1 MFFGNQAKMSDL
13 LFNYLNRRLQESEG
27 GGYPAREHGPVVTIS
42 RQSGCSARRLTEK
55 LIEELNRR
63 KPGARVDREWDFI
76 NKELLEK
83 SARELDVQP
92 SEIAYVFKYQ
102 ERNALGDIFASYSN
116 KYYKS
121 DRKIRKTIADVIRSI
136 AMEGNVI
143 IIGRAGVVLTKDIA
157 RSLHISLEAPL
168 EWRSLMISERFDLT
182 FAAAKKSVIEM
193 DKKREKF
200 RESFE
205 GRNTDYTWF
214 DVVFNR
220 MSLTENEIIEAIV
233 KMMETKGLI

>member
-1 MFFGNQAKMSDL
+1 MSDI
-13 LFNYLNRRLQESEG
+13 LFNYLNRRLQEAEG
-27 GGYPAREHGPVVTIS
+27 KKSTSPREPGPVITIS

-55 LIEELNRR
+55 LVKELNRR
-63 KPGARVDREWDFI
+63 TAEKNSGKDWDYI

-83 SARELDVQP
+83 AARELDVKP

-102 ERNALGDIFASYSN
+102 ERNALGDIFASYAN

-136 AMEGNVI
+136 ASEGNI
-143 IIGRAGVVLTKDIA
+143 IIVGRAGVVLTKDIMK
-157 RSLHISLEAPL
+157 SLHISLEAPL
-168 EWRSLMISERFDLT
+168 EWRSLMISERYDLS
-182 FAAAKKSVIEM
+182 FAEARKSVIEM
-193 DKKREKF
+193 DKKRQRF

-214 DVVFNR
+214 DATFNR
-220 MSLTENEIIEAIV
+220 MSLTENEIIEAII
-233 KMMETKGLI
+233 KMMETKKLI

>member
-1 MFFGNQAKMSDL
+1 MSDI
-13 LFNYLNRRLQESEG
+13 LFNYLNRRLHEDEG
-27 GGYPAREHGPVVTIS
+27 EDKAVRKEAGPVVTIS
-42 RQSGCSARRLTEK
+42 RQSGCSARRLTQK
-55 LIEELNRR
+55 LVEELNKKARNR
-63 KPGARVDREWDFI
+63 EGAKEWDYI

-83 SARELDVQP
+83 AARELNVKP

-102 ERNALGDIFASYSN
+102 ERNALGDIFASYAN

-136 AMEGNVI
+136 SAEGNI
-143 IIGRAGVVLTKDIA
+143 IVIGRGGVVLTKDIMK
-157 RSLHISLEAPL
+157 SLHISLEAPL
-168 EWRSLMISERFDLT
+168 EWRSLMISERYDLS
-182 FAAAKKSVIEM
+182 FAEARKSVLEM

-214 DVVFNR
+214 DVTFNR
-220 MSLTENEIIEAIV
+220 MSLTENEIIETII
-233 KMMETKGLI
+233 KMMETKNLI

>member
-1 MFFGNQAKMSDL
+1 MTDL

-27 GGYPAREHGPVVTIS
+27 NEYTGREHGPVVTIS

-63 KPGARVDREWDFI
+63 KLVKEAGREWDYI

-83 SARELDVQP
+83 SARELNVKP

-102 ERNALGDIFASYSN
+102 ERNALGDIFASYAN

-157 RSLHISLEAPL
+157 KSLHVSLEAPL

-182 FAAAKKSVIEM
+182 FADAKKSVIEM
-193 DKKREKF
+193 DKKRAKF

-220 MSLTENEIIEAIV
+220 MSLTETEIIEAIV

>member
-1 MFFGNQAKMSDL
+1 MSDI
-13 LFNYLNRRLQESEG
+13 LFNYLNRRLQEGREG
-27 GGYPAREHGPVVTIS
+27 ISSSREPGPVVTIS
-42 RQSGCSARRLTEK
+42 RQSGCSARRLTQN
-55 LIEELNRR
+55 LIEELNKRTR
-63 KPGARVDREWDFI
+63 KTAGNKEWDYI

-83 SARELDVQP
+83 AARELDVRP

-102 ERNALGDIFASYSN
+102 ERNALGDIFASYAN

-136 AMEGNVI
+136 AMEGNI
-143 IIGRAGVVLTKDIA
+143 IVIGRAGVVLTKDIP

-168 EWRSLMISERFDLT
+168 EWRSLMISERCGHS
-182 FAAAKKSVIEM
+182 FADAKKSVIEM
-193 DKKREKF
+193 DKKRERF

-214 DVVFNR
+214 DVIFNR
-220 MSLTENEIIEAIV
+220 MSLTENEIIEAII
-233 KMMETKGLI
+233 KMMESKKLI

>member
-1 MFFGNQAKMSDL
+1 MSDI
-13 LFNYLNRRLQESEG
+13 LFNYLNRRLKEAEGKNIASEKD
-27 GGYPAREHGPVVTIS
+27 PGPVVTIS
-42 RQSGCSARRLTEK
+42 RQSGCSARRLTQK
-55 LIEELNRR
+55 LVAELNKRTLT
-63 KPGARVDREWDFI
+63 KENSKEWDYI

-83 SARELDVQP
+83 AARELNVKP

-102 ERNALGDIFASYSN
+102 ERNALGDIFASYAN

-136 AMEGNVI
+136 AAVGNI
-143 IIGRAGVVLTKDIA
+143 IVIGRAGVVLTKDIM

-168 EWRSLMISERFDLT
+168 EWRSLMISERFDLSYT
-182 FAAAKKSVIEM
+182 EAKKSVIEM

-214 DVVFNR
+214 DITFNR
-220 MSLTENEIIEAIV
+220 MSLTEDEIIGTII
-233 KMMETKGLI
+233 KMMEIKKLI